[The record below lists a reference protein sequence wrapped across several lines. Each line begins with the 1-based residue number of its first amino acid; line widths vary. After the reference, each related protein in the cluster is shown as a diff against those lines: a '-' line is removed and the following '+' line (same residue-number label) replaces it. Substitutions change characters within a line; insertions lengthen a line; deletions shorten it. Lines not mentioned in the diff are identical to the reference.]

1 MMMTSYESIMGKS
14 VISMKNIDNGF
25 NTQVEKVY
33 GKKQSKPSQLSKE
46 HNYNKSYDCA
56 SDNKKIG
63 WNRSEVPE
71 YKSIAPRDYNLPQIN
86 TSLYVDSLTLW

>member
-1 MMMTSYESIMGKS
+1 MITSYGNMMGKS
-14 VISMKNIDNGF
+14 VISVKNIDNGF

-33 GKKQSKPSQLSKE
+33 GKKQPKPSQPTKM
-46 HNYNKSYDCA
+46 HNCDKSYDCA
-56 SDNKKIG
+56 SDSGRTG

>member
-1 MMMTSYESIMGKS
+1 MITSYGNMMGKS
-14 VISMKNIDNGF
+14 IISMKNIDNGF

-33 GKKQSKPSQLSKE
+33 GKKQSKPSQLSKMC
-46 HNYNKSYDCA
+46 NYNKSYDCA
-56 SDNKKIG
+56 SDHKKTG

-86 TSLYVDSLTLW
+86 TNLYVDSLTLW